1 MEIFT
6 FGKNH
11 YYISSDFYNKNS
23 SLSYLEKHLE
33 TMVGLF
39 TKRKSFLELLK
50 IHSHNQGLEGYIL
63 FDAHASENCDSWM
76 FIDNK
81 QKFSIQDW
89 IDEVDGIGRVILL
102 FCCNTYNY
110 DIHSKKS
117 VVIHPK
123 SDISI
128 RDLERRSRN
137 LRIYFPNQGYLDYKY
152 YTLRRLIKTI
162 EEKSF
167 EFF

>member
-1 MEIFT
+1 MIFT
-6 FGKNH
+6 
-11 YYISSDFYNKNS
+11 
-23 SLSYLEKHLE
+23 
-33 TMVGLF
+33 
-39 TKRKSFLELLK
+39 
-50 IHSHNQGLEGYIL
+50 Q
-63 FDAHASENCDSWM
+63 
-76 FIDNK
+76 
-81 QKFSIQDW
+81 
-89 IDEVDGIGRVILL
+89 
-102 FCCNTYNY
+102 
-110 DIHSKKS
+110 KKS

-128 RDLERRSRN
+128 RDLKRRSRN

>member
-76 FIDNK
+76 FIDN
-81 QKFSIQDW
+81 
-89 IDEVDGIGRVILL
+89 
-102 FCCNTYNY
+102 
-110 DIHSKKS
+110 
-117 VVIHPK
+117 PK

-128 RDLERRSRN
+128 RDLKRRSRN